1 MRFAVKL
8 DNTHLGEWQSCSGL
22 SVNFNPQAVRTGGD
36 HLHQYYLTGQLE
48 YGTITLARAM
58 NGRSSPRLQA
68 WLHEVTSGW
77 SAGVM
82 DEDRTATV
90 TLLDADRKIVA
101 RWELRGVVPVAWT
114 GPDLAAGTNAVA
126 IEKLQLRHQGFLG
139 GMLGGSAGSSTA
151 GPGRSVI
158 TLSDQRTEQRVEFR
172 YNAESISVSRSTQRS
187 ENKDASGAKVQVE
200 ANQTTYSVNN
210 LRLVGP
216 DTEMYVERLLAFAT
230 PRAQES
236 EPGASMNPQVFRPP
250 QLSFRWGAFDHLVV
264 IDKLGT
270 TYDRF
275 DGSGRPVRAT
285 VSLTLKE
292 QSPADAATPPDAG
305 PPAVEQSAVA
315 GAAAADTTAT
325 DPGDDESAATP
336 EASAASPAADEGGDA
351 EDRRPQPGQDV
362 RTGLAQ
368 RPGGRL

>member
-8 DNTHLGEWQSCSGL
+8 DNTNLGEWQSCSGL

-68 WLHEVTSGW
+68 WLHEVTSSW

-90 TLLDADRKIVA
+90 TLLDADRKVVA

-114 GPDLAAGTNAVA
+114 GPDLAAGTNSVA

-139 GMLGGSAGSSTA
+139 GTLGGSAGSSVA

-158 TLSDQRTEQRVEFR
+158 TLTDERSEQRVEFR
-172 YNAESISVSRSTQRS
+172 YNAESISVGRSAQRS
-187 ENKDASGAKVQVE
+187 ESKDASGAKVPVE

-216 DTEMYVERLLAFAT
+216 DTELYVERLLVFAT
-230 PRAQES
+230 PRARES
-236 EPGASMNPQVFRPP
+236 EPGALMNPQVFRPP
-250 QLSFRWGAFDHLVV
+250 QLSFRWGIFNHLVV
-264 IDKLGT
+264 IDKLST

-292 QSPADAATPPDAG
+292 QSPDDAATPPDTVS
-305 PPAVEQSAVA
+305 PSDEQNAVA
-315 GAAAADTTAT
+315 GAATADTAAT
-325 DPGDDESAATP
+325 DAGDDASAATP
-336 EASAASPAADEGGDA
+336 EASATSPATAEGGDA

-368 RPGGRL
+368 RPGGLV